1 MINYES
7 LVRILKNG
15 GFRESNSVTEE
26 NGTKFVDFTSRIN
39 RRVIYTAILNP
50 KYPGTAE
57 KLLKTDVATAT
68 NNTPKPVI
76 VSGLAELK
84 KLLNL

>member
-26 NGTKFVDFTSRIN
+26 NGTKLVDFTSRIN

-50 KYPGTAE
+50 KYPGAAE
-57 KLLKTDVATAT
+57 KVVKTVVKDGYQSLIPI
-68 NNTPKPVI
+68 N
-76 VSGLAELK
+76 GLVELK
-84 KLLNL
+84 KDLGL